1 MKAPAYIAD
10 ISAAVADRVHK
21 KQVYIIFCLYNRFPI
36 KKNKGIFMKILKF
49 VAILAVFCIASGCAG
64 TQEDREKLR
73 SVRLDRVPK
82 TLAIF
87 PFENN
92 AVTDPE
98 RFAPLS
104 KGLSAMLISDLNKSG
119 TALKLIERD
128 KIQSLLK
135 EIALS
140 QTGSVDSSTAVRAG
154 KILGAQTI
162 AFGSFIVLGKNVRID
177 ARIIKVETSELIMAE
192 SILGNVDNFMGLE
205 RELAKK
211 IAVSLKVALQ
221 LKTSGT
227 KSDINAALYFSRGLD
242 ALDRGNRTQARE
254 LFKKSIEL
262 DPAYKQQVDNVQ
274 GLNQ

>member
-1 MKAPAYIAD
+1 MKYLKLFAIAGVITTFLVTIGCVTPQKTKVELQPA
-10 ISAAVADRVHK
+10 
-21 KQVYIIFCLYNRFPI
+21 
-36 KKNKGIFMKILKF
+36 
-49 VAILAVFCIASGCAG
+49 
-64 TQEDREKLR
+64 
-73 SVRLDRVPK
+73 RLEQIPK

-92 AVTDPE
+92 SVTDPE

-162 AFGSFIVLGKNVRID
+162 AFGSFIVLGKSVRID
-177 ARIIKVETSELIMAE
+177 TRIIKVETSELVMAE
-192 SILGNVDNFMGLE
+192 SIFGNVDNFMGLE
-205 RELAKK
+205 RELATK
-211 IAVSLKVALQ
+211 IAASLKVALQ
-221 LKTSGT
+221 MKPGVG
-227 KSDINAALYFSRGLD
+227 KSDINAALYFSRGLE
-242 ALDRGNRTQARE
+242 ALDRNNRTQARE

>member
-1 MKAPAYIAD
+1 MKYLKLFAIAGVITTFLVTIGCVTPQKTKVELQPA
-10 ISAAVADRVHK
+10 
-21 KQVYIIFCLYNRFPI
+21 
-36 KKNKGIFMKILKF
+36 
-49 VAILAVFCIASGCAG
+49 
-64 TQEDREKLR
+64 
-73 SVRLDRVPK
+73 RLEQIPK

-92 AVTDPE
+92 SVTDPE

-162 AFGSFIVLGKNVRID
+162 AFGSFIVLGKSVRID
-177 ARIIKVETSELIMAE
+177 TRIIKVETSELVMAE

-205 RELAKK
+205 RELATK
-211 IAVSLKVALQ
+211 IAASLKVALQ
-221 LKTSGT
+221 MKPGVG
-227 KSDINAALYFSRGLD
+227 KSDINAALYFSRGLE
-242 ALDRGNRTQARE
+242 ALDRNNRTQARE

>member
-1 MKAPAYIAD
+1 
-10 ISAAVADRVHK
+10 
-21 KQVYIIFCLYNRFPI
+21 
-36 KKNKGIFMKILKF
+36 MKILRF
-49 VAILAVFCIASGCAG
+49 VVILAVFCIALGCAG
-64 TQEDREKLR
+64 AQRAEERLKPA
-73 SVRLDRVPK
+73 RLDRIPK
-82 TLAIF
+82 TLAIL

-92 AVTDPE
+92 SVTDPDL
-98 RFAPLS
+98 FAPLS

-119 TALKLIERD
+119 SALKLIERN

-140 QTGSVDSSTAVRAG
+140 QTGSVDEATAIRAG

-162 AFGSFIVLGKNVRID
+162 AFGSFIVLGKTVRID

-192 SILGNVDNFMGLE
+192 SITGKVDNFMELE
-205 RELAKK
+205 RNLAQK
-211 IAVSLKVALQ
+211 IAHSLNLALKI
-221 LKTSGT
+221 KTG
-227 KSDINAALYFSRGLD
+227 KGESDINAALYFSKGLD
-242 ALDRGNRTQARE
+242 ALDRNNRTQARE

>member
-1 MKAPAYIAD
+1 MKYLKLFAIAGVIAAFLVTIGCVTPQKTKVELQPAGLEQI
-10 ISAAVADRVHK
+10 
-21 KQVYIIFCLYNRFPI
+21 
-36 KKNKGIFMKILKF
+36 
-49 VAILAVFCIASGCAG
+49 
-64 TQEDREKLR
+64 
-73 SVRLDRVPK
+73 PK

-92 AVTDPE
+92 SVTDPE

-162 AFGSFIVLGKNVRID
+162 AFGSFIVLGKSVRID
-177 ARIIKVETSELIMAE
+177 TRIIKVETSELVMAE
-192 SILGNVDNFMGLE
+192 SIFGNVDNFMGLE
-205 RELAKK
+205 RELATK
-211 IAVSLKVALQ
+211 IAASLKVALQ
-221 LKTSGT
+221 MNPGVA

-242 ALDRGNRTQARE
+242 ALDRNNRTQARE

-262 DPAYKQQVDNVQ
+262 DPAYKEQVDNVQ

>member
-1 MKAPAYIAD
+1 M
-10 ISAAVADRVHK
+10 
-21 KQVYIIFCLYNRFPI
+21 
-36 KKNKGIFMKILKF
+36 KGISMKYLKLF
-49 VAILAVFCIASGCAG
+49 AIAGVITTFLVTIGCVTPQKTKVELQPA
-64 TQEDREKLR
+64 
-73 SVRLDRVPK
+73 RLEQIPK

-92 AVTDPE
+92 SVTDPE

-162 AFGSFIVLGKNVRID
+162 AFGSFIVLGKSVRID
-177 ARIIKVETSELIMAE
+177 TRIIKVETSELVMAE
-192 SILGNVDNFMGLE
+192 SIFGNVDNFMGLE
-205 RELAKK
+205 RELATK
-211 IAVSLKVALQ
+211 IAASLKVALQ
-221 LKTSGT
+221 MKPGVG
-227 KSDINAALYFSRGLD
+227 KSDINAALYFSRGLE
-242 ALDRGNRTQARE
+242 ALDRNNRTQARE

>member
-1 MKAPAYIAD
+1 M
-10 ISAAVADRVHK
+10 
-21 KQVYIIFCLYNRFPI
+21 
-36 KKNKGIFMKILKF
+36 KGISMKYLKLF
-49 VAILAVFCIASGCAG
+49 AIAGVITTFLVTIGCVTPQKTKVELQPA
-64 TQEDREKLR
+64 
-73 SVRLDRVPK
+73 RLEQIPK

-92 AVTDPE
+92 SVTDPE

-162 AFGSFIVLGKNVRID
+162 AFGSFIVLGKSVRID
-177 ARIIKVETSELIMAE
+177 TRIIKVETSELVMAE

-205 RELAKK
+205 RELATK
-211 IAVSLKVALQ
+211 IAASLKVALQ
-221 LKTSGT
+221 MKPGVG
-227 KSDINAALYFSRGLD
+227 KSDINAALYFSRGLE
-242 ALDRGNRTQARE
+242 ALDRNNRTQARE

>member
-1 MKAPAYIAD
+1 MKY
-10 ISAAVADRVHK
+10 
-21 KQVYIIFCLYNRFPI
+21 
-36 KKNKGIFMKILKF
+36 LKLF
-49 VAILAVFCIASGCAG
+49 AIASVIAFFLVTTGCVPPQKTKVELKSA
-64 TQEDREKLR
+64 
-73 SVRLDRVPK
+73 RLEQIPK

-242 ALDRGNRTQARE
+242 ALDRGKRE
-254 LFKKSIEL
+254 EAKQLFTKSIQL
-262 DPAYKQQVDNVQ
+262 DPAYREKIDSVQ
-274 GLNQ
+274 GLTR